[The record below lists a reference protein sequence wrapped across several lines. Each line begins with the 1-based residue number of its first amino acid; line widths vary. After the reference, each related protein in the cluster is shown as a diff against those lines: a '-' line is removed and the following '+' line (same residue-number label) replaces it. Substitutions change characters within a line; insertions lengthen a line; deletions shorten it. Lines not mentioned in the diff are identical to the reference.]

1 MNVSEISFEN
11 FRNLETNKISPCDT
25 INVIY
30 GNNAQGKTNI
40 LEALWMFCGGHS
52 FRGTKDKELINFNKD
67 FAKLSIE
74 FFSQDRQQTA
84 EIIFKSG
91 KREVTIN
98 GVKKPSTSALI
109 GKYTAVIFSPEDLTL
124 IKRGPSG
131 RRKFIDS
138 AICREKLQ
146 NAVLL
151 SKYNQTLSQRN
162 ALLKDIYRHPEL
174 KKTID
179 IWDDTL
185 CLLGTDIIIQR
196 LDYLKKLT
204 KYCKKYH
211 SGISDDKENLEVSY
225 ISSFEIGEETDR
237 QAILKSFSDALR
249 NSREEDFRSGYTNIG
264 PHRDDF
270 DIIINGKKAKIFASQ
285 GQQRSAVLSLKL
297 SEAHI
302 LKEQTGENPVIL
314 LDDVL
319 SELDRKR
326 QDFLLNKISDYQVF
340 ITCCQLD
347 EREQIKN
354 GKCFYVEEGKVDVSS
369 SG

>member
-1 MNVSEISFEN
+1 MKIENLKFEN
-11 FRNLETNKISPCDT
+11 FRNLENNNIEPCEN

-30 GNNAQGKTNI
+30 GNNAQGKTNL
-40 LEALWMFCGGHS
+40 LEAMWMFCGGHS
-52 FRGTKDKELINFNKD
+52 FRGTKDKELIQFEKNY
-67 FAKLSIE
+67 AKLNIT
-74 FFSQDRQQTA
+74 FFSQEREQTA
-84 EIIFKSG
+84 EIIFRNG
-91 KREVTIN
+91 KREVSIN
-98 GVKKPSTSALI
+98 GVKKPSSSALI
-109 GKYTAVIFSPEDLTL
+109 GKFTAVIFSPEDLTL

-131 RRKFIDS
+131 RRRFIDS

-146 NAVLL
+146 NAVLI

-174 KKTID
+174 KSTID

-185 CLLGTDIIIQR
+185 SILGADLIIQR
-196 LDYLKKLT
+196 LNYVEKLT

-211 SGISDDKENLEVSY
+211 SGISDNKEELKVEY
-225 ISSFEIGEETDR
+225 ISSFDFDEKAEKNEIIR
-237 QAILKSFSDALR
+237 AFSQALKE
-249 NSREEDFRSGYTNIG
+249 SREEDYRTGYTNIG

-270 DIIINGKKAKIFASQ
+270 DIIINDKKAKIFASQ

-302 LKEQTGENPVIL
+302 LKEQTGENPVVL

-326 QDFLLNKISDYQVF
+326 QDFLLNKIRDYQVF
-340 ITCCQLD
+340 ITSCQLD
-347 EREQIKN
+347 EREQMEKGKAFFVENGRVIKN
-354 GKCFYVEEGKVDVSS
+354 
-369 SG
+369 

>member
-1 MNVSEISFEN
+1 MIVKSLSFEN
-11 FRNLETNKISPCDT
+11 FRNLETNSIKPCEN

-52 FRGTKDKELINFNKD
+52 FRGTKDKELIQFGKNNARIKV
-67 FAKLSIE
+67 E
-74 FFSQDRQQTA
+74 FFAYEREQSA
-84 EIIFKSG
+84 EIIFRNG
-91 KREVTIN
+91 KREVIIN

-109 GKYTAVIFSPEDLTL
+109 SRYTAVIFSPEDLTL
-124 IKRGPSG
+124 IKRGPSA
-131 RRKFIDS
+131 RRRFIDS

-151 SKYNQTLSQRN
+151 SKYNQTLNQRN
-162 ALLKDIYRHPEL
+162 ALIKDIHRHPEL

-185 CLLGTDIIIQR
+185 SILGTDIILNRIKYVE
-196 LDYLKKLT
+196 LLT
-204 KYCKKYH
+204 EYCKMYH
-211 SGISDDKENLEVSY
+211 LGISENKEILKIKY
-225 ISSFEIGEETDR
+225 ISSFE
-237 QAILKSFSDALR
+237 LKENQSKEQIRENFNRALKK
-249 NSREEDFRSGYTNIG
+249 SRDEDFKIGYTNIG

-270 DIIINGKKAKIFASQ
+270 EIIINEKKAKIFASQ

-297 SEAHI
+297 AEAHI
-302 LKEQTGENPVIL
+302 LNNQTGEKPVIL

-319 SELDRKR
+319 SELDKKR
-326 QDFLLNKISDYQVF
+326 QDFLLNKIMDYQVF

-347 EREQIKN
+347 DRENIKN
-354 GKCFYVEEGKVDVSS
+354 GKCFYVEEGKVE
-369 SG
+369 